1 MTARG
6 VRAAVAG
13 ATVAT
18 LAVLGACTA
27 PEPPAAVPGL
37 RPELSR
43 SGEVAE
49 PVRLGV
55 LVPPLEGAGSEFRPL
70 VEGARVAAYRF
81 GLGGD
86 AVGLRVGLDDG
97 TADGAFRAMRAL
109 LDEGVAGVVL
119 ASRGAHTADAV
130 AAADAAATAVVLP
143 YGSAGGLPPGAWSVA
158 PGPDAV
164 AARVQ
169 DALDGLGVSR
179 PYRVVAADRLDVAP
193 DATQS
198 RDARTG
204 GAAAGE
210 ASPDEQTP
218 TGTGDDPE
226 ATAAEIVAL
235 LEERRVD
242 AVVVDAPAVD
252 QAALVVAL
260 QGLLGTRQLPVVLTP
275 EALTP
280 VFGDVLAGAGTSGGR
295 LVGVG
300 TDAQDH
306 GALTGSGS
314 GSRTAAFLA
323 AVRLAAGDPACR
335 NVYDDDTCAVGVP
348 RADAASHDAA
358 LALVRAVDAAGS
370 VEPARV
376 REALGSLQLGRV
388 DGLAGPGLDFRTA
401 QALADDDVVV
411 LHASTSDPGVRPT
424 AADGSR
430 AALSWFAGAAP

>member
-6 VRAAVAG
+6 ARVAVAG
-13 ATVAT
+13 VLAAT

-27 PEPPAAVPGL
+27 PEPPAAVPAL

-49 PVRLGV
+49 TLRLGV
-55 LVPPLEGAGSEFRPL
+55 LVPPLEGPGSEFRPQ

-81 GLGGD
+81 GLGGEP
-86 AVGLRVGLDDG
+86 VELRVGLDDG
-97 TADGAFRAMRAL
+97 TAEGALAAMRAL
-109 LDEGVAGVVL
+109 LDEEVAGVVL

-130 AAADAAATAVVLP
+130 AAADDAATAVVLP
-143 YGSAGGLPPGAWSVA
+143 YGSATGLVPGAWSVA
-158 PGPDAV
+158 PGADAV
-164 AARVQ
+164 AARIQ
-169 DALDGLGVSR
+169 DALDRLGASR
-179 PYRVVAADRLDVAP
+179 PYRVVATDRLDVGLEERQP
-193 DATQS
+193 EEPS
-198 RDARTG
+198 RTG
-204 GAAAGE
+204 
-210 ASPDEQTP
+210 TP
-218 TGTGDDPE
+218 DDPE

-235 LEERRVD
+235 LDQRLVD
-242 AVVVDAPAVD
+242 AVVVDAAAVD
-252 QAALVVAL
+252 QAAVVVAL
-260 QGLLGTRQLPVVLTP
+260 QGLLGTRQLPVVLTT

-280 VFGDVLAGAGTSGGR
+280 VFGDLLAAAGTSGGR
-295 LVGVG
+295 LLGVG

-314 GSRTAAFLA
+314 GSRTATFLA

-335 NVYDDDTCAVGVP
+335 NVYDDDACAAGVP

-376 REALGSLQLGRV
+376 REALGGLQLGRAA
-388 DGLAGPGLDFRTA
+388 GLAGPGLDFRTA

-430 AALSWFAGAAP
+430 AALSWFAGATP

>member
-6 VRAAVAG
+6 IRAAAAG
-13 ATVAT
+13 AVAAT
-18 LAVLGACTA
+18 LAVLCACTA
-27 PEPPAAVPGL
+27 PEPPAAVPAL

-43 SGEVAE
+43 EVADT
-49 PVRLGV
+49 VRLGV
-55 LVPPLEGAGSEFRPL
+55 LVPPLEGTGSEFRPL

-81 GLGGD
+81 GLGGEP
-86 AVGLRVGLDDG
+86 VELRVGLDDG
-97 TADGAFRAMRAL
+97 TPDGALRAMRAL

-119 ASRGAHTADAV
+119 ASPGAHTADAV
-130 AAADAAATAVVLP
+130 AAADDAATAVVLP
-143 YGSAGGLPPGAWSVA
+143 YGTVGGLPSGAWSVA

-179 PYRVVAADRLDVAP
+179 PYRVVAVDRPGAP
-193 DATQS
+193 PGEGQPDEGQS
-198 RDARTG
+198 
-204 GAAAGE
+204 GE
-210 ASPDEQTP
+210 GQPDEQSWAGTP
-218 TGTGDDPE
+218 DDPE
-226 ATAAEIVAL
+226 ATAAQIVTL
-235 LEERRVD
+235 LEQRQVD
-242 AVVVDAPAVD
+242 AVVVDAPAAD

-260 QGLLGTRQLPVVLTP
+260 QALLGTRQLPVVLTP

-280 VFGDVLAGAGTSGGR
+280 VFGDLLAAAGTSGGR
-295 LVGVG
+295 LLGVG

-314 GSRTAAFLA
+314 GSRTATFLA

-335 NVYDDDTCAVGVP
+335 NVYDDDTCAAGVP
-348 RADAASHDAA
+348 KADSASHDAA

-376 REALGSLQLGRV
+376 RAALGGLQLGRA

-411 LHASTSDPGVRPT
+411 LHASTSDPGVRP
-424 AADGSR
+424 AAGDGSR
-430 AALSWFAGAAP
+430 AALSWFAGAVP